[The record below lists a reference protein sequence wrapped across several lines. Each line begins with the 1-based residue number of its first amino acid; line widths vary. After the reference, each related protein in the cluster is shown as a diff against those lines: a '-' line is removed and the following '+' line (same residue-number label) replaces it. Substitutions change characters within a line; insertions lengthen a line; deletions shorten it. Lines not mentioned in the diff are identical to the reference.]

1 MEQNN
6 FGIHNNIIL
15 LEIVGELQ
23 KINNYI
29 QDNLI
34 SQKINDII
42 MKINFVINEN
52 KKNQEII
59 MNQVSSSQNH
69 INQINPKFQINNLDN
84 IKEIKFKNGI
94 YIGQLVNG
102 VKEGKG
108 IFHYNNGAIYEG
120 EYKNNKKEGKGIA
133 YYKNGEYL

>member
-6 FGIHNNIIL
+6 FGMNNNIYSNNNNIL

-52 KKNQEII
+52 MKNQELI
-59 MNQVSSSQNH
+59 MNQVSSSQNQT
-69 INQINPKFQINNLDN
+69 NQINPKFQINNLDN

-108 IFHYNNGAIYEG
+108 IFHYLN
-120 EYKNNKKEGKGIA
+120 
-133 YYKNGEYL
+133 

>member
-6 FGIHNNIIL
+6 FGINNNNIL

-42 MKINFVINEN
+42 MKIQT
-52 KKNQEII
+52 K
-59 MNQVSSSQNH
+59 
-69 INQINPKFQINNLDN
+69 
-84 IKEIKFKNGI
+84 
-94 YIGQLVNG
+94 
-102 VKEGKG
+102 
-108 IFHYNNGAIYEG
+108 
-120 EYKNNKKEGKGIA
+120 
-133 YYKNGEYL
+133 